1 MTEVLSP
8 KSTLQE
14 ILWNF
19 SRFQDKRRLTLKQ
32 NPHFY
37 KHLNLPP
44 LREAYSGDF
53 QTEPID
59 SFQDAKICVL
69 TDGPGRVFLE
79 TDQNSRAFG
88 NVWEPNGAMIFK
100 GSRITLSLPLLILI
114 RPSRCLWKTPG
125 RNCRPRISSRRV

>member
-8 KSTLQE
+8 TSNLQE

-19 SRFQDKRRLTLKQ
+19 SRFKDERRLTLKQ

-37 KHLNLPP
+37 KQSDLPTS
-44 LREAYSGDF
+44 LEDYVGNF
-53 QTEPID
+53 KTEPID

-79 TDQNSRAFG
+79 TDQYSRAFG
-88 NVWEPNGAMIFK
+88 KVWVPNDAMIFK
-100 GSRITLSLPLLILI
+100 GSRVTLS
-114 RPSRCLWKTPG
+114 
-125 RNCRPRISSRRV
+125 SSHVFFHMSF